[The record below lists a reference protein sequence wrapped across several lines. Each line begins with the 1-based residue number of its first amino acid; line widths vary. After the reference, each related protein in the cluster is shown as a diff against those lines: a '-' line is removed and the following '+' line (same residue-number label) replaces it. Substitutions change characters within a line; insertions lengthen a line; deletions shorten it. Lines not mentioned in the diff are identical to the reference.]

1 MNVRR
6 IAMKRAVF
14 SATLWSCAL
23 LPGVVAADRATAQT
37 GTIHNEQLEIVY
49 GAPAD
54 PRFAPIRDRLT
65 RLQVLEQFSAFMAPL
80 RLSRKLVVAIE
91 QCNAEARHYQPQGQ
105 VTVCY
110 ELIERIEGIAA
121 KAPGRAR
128 ENIILG
134 TFIQ

>member
-6 IAMKRAVF
+6 TAMKRPVI
-14 SATLWSCAL
+14 SAALSFCAL
-23 LPGVVAADRATAQT
+23 VAGVVAVDPAMAQG

-49 GAPAD
+49 RPPAD
-54 PRFAPIRDRLT
+54 PSFAPIRDRLT

-80 RLSRKLVVAIE
+80 RLSRKLVVGIE
-91 QCNAEARHYQPQGQ
+91 QCNAEAHHYQPQGQ

-121 KAPGRAR
+121 KAP
-128 ENIILG
+128 
-134 TFIQ
+134 